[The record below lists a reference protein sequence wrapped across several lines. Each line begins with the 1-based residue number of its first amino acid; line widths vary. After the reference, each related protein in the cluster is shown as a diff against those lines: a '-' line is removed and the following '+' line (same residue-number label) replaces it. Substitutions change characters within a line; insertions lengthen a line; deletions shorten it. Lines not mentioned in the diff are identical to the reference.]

1 MPKRGFN
8 SRKNKKDL
16 AIINLSK
23 VQEIIQKQK
32 SLLNSKINLSNLQKS
47 KYINKKYKK
56 LKLLGTGEL
65 KQKFDVEVNS
75 ISKSAKEK
83 VEQAGGK
90 VTLLK
95 WLIKWQ
101 LEIQIQVFFQKATI

>member
-1 MPKRGFN
+1 MN
-8 SRKNKKDL
+8 
-16 AIINLSK
+16 NLTD
-23 VQEIIQKQK
+23 KQK

-95 WLIKWQ
+95 
-101 LEIQIQVFFQKATI
+101 